1 MKPEIRLFALLFR
14 EISPGGVVTTIA
26 GVLPPRRPRVPMLA
40 LLKSAEAGLRL
51 SCRLGAA
58 LFVVA
63 LSPISAWASEPKAAT
78 GSHPAKPRVIV
89 MTDGEIDDH
98 SSMIRFLLYTCDV
111 ELLAIIETN
120 SMFQRNGHSEKSW
133 YEDQLAAYEAVHP
146 NLLKHNP
153 GYPTAAALRA
163 MSFVGDEDYE
173 HLKGTRET
181 RWQQIP
187 GGKIEFDPSGWPDT
201 PGSDAIVRILLQ
213 DDPSPVHL
221 QAWGGGNTAS
231 RAFHKLKTEH
241 PRDYERAVSKV
252 VMYNIWYQDD
262 AGNYI
267 EQHHPLVTMLYCG
280 HFAGT
285 WNYRSQPLTTDFI
298 TNHVQQGHGPLGA
311 LYPQTYISEGDS
323 PAFFYVVNNGLR
335 NHEHPGFGGWG
346 GRFKKADGFERVYID
361 AEDEGGKKNQ
371 FRRWIDAVN
380 RDFEAR
386 MDWCVKEFKDANHP
400 PVARVA
406 GGLAREA
413 KPGETLRFD
422 ATGTTD
428 PDGNKLTFKWWQYV
442 EAGTAKSK
450 VVLNGT
456 DTPTASFTV
465 PDEPGKEIHLILEV
479 TDDGAPSLVGYQRV
493 IVTVR

>member
-1 MKPEIRLFALLFR
+1 MIPLIMRPSIYLRRPPRLVMAVLLAVALLA
-14 EISPGGVVTTIA
+14 TA
-26 GVLPPRRPRVPMLA
+26 
-40 LLKSAEAGLRL
+40 SADK
-51 SCRLGAA
+51 
-58 LFVVA
+58 
-63 LSPISAWASEPKAAT
+63 PK
-78 GSHPAKPRVIV
+78 VIV

-111 ELLAIIETN
+111 DVQAIIETN

-133 YEDQLAAYEAVHP
+133 YEDQLAAYEVVHP
-146 NLLKHNP
+146 NLIKHHP
-153 GYPTAAALRA
+153 GYPTAEKLRA
-163 MSFVGDEDYE
+163 ISFVGDEDFE

-187 GGKIEFDPSGWPDT
+187 GGAVEFDPSGWPDT

-213 DDPSPVHL
+213 NDPAPIHL

-231 RAFHKLKTEH
+231 RAFHKLKTAH
-241 PRDYERAVSKV
+241 PADYERAVSKV

-267 EQHHPLVTMLYCG
+267 ERHHPLVTMIYCG

-285 WNYRSQPLTTDFI
+285 WNYRSQPRTHDFI
-298 TNHVQQGHGPLGA
+298 TRNVKNGHGPLGA

-323 PAFFYVVNNGLR
+323 PAFLYVVDNGLR

-346 GRFKKADGFERVYID
+346 GRFKKVEGFERVYLD
-361 AEDEGGKKNQ
+361 AEDAGGRKYQ
-371 FRRWIDAVN
+371 LARWIDAAN

-386 MDWCVKEFKDANHP
+386 MDWCVAKNFADANHP
-400 PVARVA
+400 PLARVA
-406 GGLAREA
+406 GALARKA
-413 KPGETLRFD
+413 KPGGTVRLD

-428 PDGNKLTFKWWQYV
+428 PDGNKLTFRWWQYH
-442 EAGTAKSK
+442 EAGTVETK
-450 VVLNGT
+450 VVINGT

-479 TDDGAPSLVGYQRV
+479 TDDGTPALTRYQRV
-493 IVTVR
+493 EITVTP